1 MPAENRPHIDTETKL
16 AAIMFTDIAGYTK
29 MMGLD
34 EEKGLELIRKNRE
47 IHKPLIK
54 KYKGKWI
61 KEMGDG
67 MLAQFDSAYNAAR
80 CAIEIQQ
87 RAKKELNGKLRI
99 GLHTGEVI
107 IENEDI
113 FGDGVNVASR
123 IESIAEPGSIYFSD
137 AFFRALKNRK
147 DIQSKYLGEVS
158 LKNVEEPVKIYCVAS
173 KDLAVP
179 SQEKIKQLR
188 KGLKEKKLT
197 FHRFFKQPLFY
208 ILIILLLVGLFTIQN
223 LSVVKKS
230 RTVEAIAV
238 LPFANFT
245 GREDEQYFVDMMQDA
260 VISEISKIGD
270 IIVKSR
276 TSTLQFRNSNLT
288 IPEIAKI
295 LDVDAIIESS
305 IYKTGDSIYMQVQ
318 LIRARPVEDHIW
330 AQDYERDTRYILS
343 LYGDLAR
350 QVAEEIEVQLTPEQ
364 KRRFMDKEEVNTE
377 AYKAYFKGQ
386 YHWYKLSKEGL
397 DSAEYYFKIS
407 KELDPNYALA
417 YAGLAS
423 VAMVRAQNGLIP
435 YHEAAIEHIGYL
447 NKAQTLDST
456 LSEIHF
462 LVAGFSAWG
471 IWDFEKA
478 ENEFKKALKLNP
490 NHALLRVYYAH
501 LLCYFHNYNEAILQ
515 GKYALRLDPYNNLIK
530 GIYGMA
536 LNNCRKYEMA
546 DSIFNVVLENEPY
559 DAISLS
565 NLKTTYHMQ
574 KKYDKA
580 YKLWKDDF
588 RNDPPALTELE
599 SGYEIGGYPLALENL
614 ADLMVERSKT
624 EFITPWRIA
633 TLYTRAGV
641 KDKAIEYLDKAFYVH
656 DQNMPYLASDPIFD
670 FMRDDLKFQVIIKKM
685 NFPEKS

>member
-1 MPAENRPHIDTETKL
+1 MPAENHPHIDTERKL

-34 EEKGLELIRKNRE
+34 EEKGLELVRKNRE

-67 MLAQFDSAYNAAR
+67 VLAQFDSAYNATK

-87 RAKKELNGKLRI
+87 LAKKELNGKLRI
-99 GLHTGEVI
+99 GLHTGEI
-107 IENEDI
+107 IVENEDI
-113 FGDGVNVASR
+113 FGDGVNVTSR
-123 IESIAEPGSIYFSD
+123 IESIAEPGSIYFSE
-137 AFFRALKNRK
+137 AFFKALKNRK
-147 DIQSKYLGEVS
+147 DIQSRYLGEVS
-158 LKNVEEPVKIYCVAS
+158 LKNVDEPIKIYCIAS
-173 KDLAVP
+173 KDLVVP
-179 SQEKIKQLR
+179 SQERIKQLR
-188 KGLKEKKLT
+188 KGLSEKKLT
-197 FHRFFKQPLFY
+197 FHRFFSQPLFY
-208 ILIILLLVGLFTIQN
+208 ILIILVLAGLFTIQN

-230 RTVEAIAV
+230 RTVQAIAV

-245 GREDEQYFVDMMQDA
+245 GSEHEQYFVDMMQDA

-276 TSTLQFRNSNLT
+276 TSTLQFRDSKLT

-305 IYKTGDSIYMQVQ
+305 IFKTGDSIYMQVQ

-330 AQDYERDTRYILS
+330 AQDYERDSRYILS

-350 QVAEEIEVQLTPEQ
+350 QVADEIEVQLTPEQ
-364 KRRFMDKEEVNTE
+364 KRRFMNKKEVNTE
-377 AYKAYFKGQ
+377 AYKAYLKGQ
-386 YHWYKLSKEGL
+386 YHWYKLSIEGL
-397 DSAEYYFKIS
+397 DSAEYYYQMSQK
-407 KELDPNYALA
+407 LDPNYALA

-423 VAMVRAQNGLIP
+423 VALVRAQNGIIP
-435 YHEAAIEHIGYL
+435 YHEAAIENIGYL
-447 NKAQTLDST
+447 NKAQSLDST
-456 LSEIHF
+456 ESDIHF
-462 LVAGFSAWG
+462 LVAGFSTWG

-478 ENEFKKALKLNP
+478 EKEFKKAIKLNP
-490 NHALLRVYYAH
+490 NHALLRVYYTH
-501 LLCYFHNYNEAILQ
+501 LLCYSHEYDEAIRQ
-515 GKYALRLDPYNNLIK
+515 GKYALRLDPYNSLVK

-536 LNNCRKYEMA
+536 LNNCRKYDMA
-546 DSIFNVVLENEPY
+546 DSIFNVVLETEPN

-580 YKLWKDDF
+580 YELWKNDF
-588 RNDPPALTELE
+588 RNDLQALHELE
-599 SGYEIGGYPLALENL
+599 RGYEIGGYPQALENL
-614 ADLMVERSKT
+614 ADLMVERSNT
-624 EFITPWRIA
+624 EFVTPWRIA
-633 TLYTRAGV
+633 TLYTRAGI
-641 KDKAIEYLDKAFYVH
+641 KDKAIDYLDKAYYVH

-670 FMRDDLKFQVIIKKM
+670 FMRDDPKFQLIVQKM
-685 NFPEKS
+685 KFPDKS